1 MSTFGKGSVLAFL
14 AVIVSLVAAVSA
26 FGGSDAASATTV
38 TVTAGKPT
46 EFRFT
51 LSKKTVVKGATTFKV
66 TNKGTLTH
74 NFKIAG
80 KKTVLL
86 KAGKATTLKVTFTKA
101 GKFPYLC
108 TVSGHAAAGMKGTL
122 AVK

>member
-1 MSTFGKGSVLAFL
+1 M
-14 AVIVSLVAAVSA
+14 
-26 FGGSDAASATTV
+26 

-51 LSKKTVVKGATTFKV
+51 LSKKTIVKGATTFKV
-66 TNKGTLTH
+66 TNKGTISH

-86 KAGKATTLKVTFTKA
+86 KSGKATTLKVTFTKA
-101 GKFPYLC
+101 GKFAYLC
-108 TVSGHAAAGMKGTL
+108 TVTGHAAGGMKGTL
-122 AVK
+122 TVK